1 MKELLC
7 SNRTSIKDPEMK
19 KLYPKVMEEL
29 FARYD
34 KVLSRL
40 HHLRQDG

>member
-29 FARYD
+29 FART
-34 KVLSRL
+34 KSSLWM
-40 HHLRQDG
+40 QI